1 METHYLVNGTQTKR
15 HVFQVGDDVVINCL
29 IKAMPVPTVSW
40 NYGQQRINATART
53 KVCFGCV
60 WQHRLK
66 KIKV

>member
-40 NYGQQRINATART
+40 NYGQQKT
-53 KVCFGCV
+53 
-60 WQHRLK
+60 
-66 KIKV
+66 